1 MEKYTHTFRFGSSA
15 SLREHRMARM
25 SPSVHET
32 HAEGLL
38 DEARR
43 EAESGA
49 DAALTRIDAIQTRL
63 STYIGTVPVAE
74 QPAVNARLTSMI
86 ALRARVATERTE
98 LTAIRERINRDVTD
112 QTTARPAV
120 AADRDNPANAW
131 AIAVEG
137 KTNAYYADISTLIGL
152 AVADRPAN
160 FRVRLQEYFTGI
172 SRLRALAPAN
182 PRLNMS
188 TLAAPPAGAR
198 AAGWPVGGDA
208 PRTAAE
214 ALGDQ
219 EKIING
225 DPTAPDNSPQKLGL
239 VRVVTEFLAKKNS
252 TAPGDVV
259 RTAVLRNYLENTVRD
274 QIAPRLLDDVKDIAD
289 GLNPGGFHQQAERV
303 ATTMFQSSS
312 LVQSELNRAFAV
324 VAPSTTPSTTPSTG
338 PTSTPEGAF
347 NALPTGMRPFAEQL
361 RNGIV
366 AGTDTGPAIAGLNAQ
381 LASIG
386 DGARPGIVELLNTY
400 LRNTP
405 KMVRLTGAVLSVV
418 DRTATSTGAP
428 GTYPPAGPGVMGA
441 LPPLPPGM
449 EQPANAFF
457 NQARPLLG
465 LLQSIGF
472 LPPSFTVALN
482 AMNGREVATLQTEL
496 TARNQQLAERR
507 ARLGTLAPGSAERT
521 QVEGEIRALEFRV
534 QQLTQQIATLRTATT
549 TGSPEM
555 QALMRQLMTQ
565 FLRMQRQGGQ
575 MGMMPMMRPGGG
587 GFDLYGMN
595 QLGNS
600 AMGYG
605 YGRVGPMGGAIGYY
619 PQGYGPNVFTG
630 PVSVMGGAPM
640 MGPPMMGPP
649 MMGPMMG
656 PGPMPFPPR
665 PPMMGGGMV
674 MGGGFFTA
682 PKPSGNDSRPV

>member
-1 MEKYTHTFRFGSSA
+1 MEKYTHTFRFGSV
-15 SLREHRMARM
+15 SLREKRMAHQT
-25 SPSVHET
+25 PTPET
-32 HAEGLL
+32 QADSLVT
-38 DEARR
+38 
-43 EAESGA
+43 EAETLVEHPEAST
-49 DAALTRIDAIQTRL
+49 DTRL
-63 STYIGTVPVAE
+63 EQIQKRLGELVSTA
-74 QPAVNARLTSMI
+74 PAVAPRLITVTNLRTRLQADI
-86 ALRARVATERTE
+86 KALQDLEGANRTE
-98 LTAIRERINRDVTD
+98 LAALRTLRDAAVTALPANLNDATHAWITDGANGAEIKMNRQYSRIRDLIDLAPGARPLNFSLVIRERM
-112 QTTARPAV
+112 
-120 AADRDNPANAW
+120 NA
-131 AIAVEG
+131 IR
-137 KTNAYYADISTLIGL
+137 NI
-152 AVADRPAN
+152 
-160 FRVRLQEYFTGI
+160 
-172 SRLRALAPAN
+172 RALAPAN
-182 PRLNMS
+182 PALILDTTVLLGDVNAGGGD
-188 TLAAPPAGAR
+188 LAAVQLLR
-198 AAGWPVGGDA
+198 N
-208 PRTAAE
+208 
-214 ALGDQ
+214 
-219 EKIING
+219 KILNG
-225 DPTAPDNSPQKLGL
+225 DPAQPPNSPARIGL
-239 VRVVTEFLAKKNS
+239 LAAVTEYNTKKTSTDPLIQIRVTELRAFIDEKKNVTIPQLVGFIRELTVDAGHDDLDRKIDIHVS
-252 TAPGDVV
+252 TIRDMQ
-259 RTAVLRNYLENTVRD
+259 TAL
-274 QIAPRLLDDVKDIAD
+274 
-289 GLNPGGFHQQAERV
+289 RV
-303 ATTMFQSSS
+303 ALGPTAALTS
-312 LVQSELNRAFAV
+312 
-324 VAPSTTPSTTPSTG
+324 STTSSTG

-640 MGPPMMGPP
+640 MGPPMMGP
-649 MMGPMMG
+649 MMG